1 MRTKEEL
8 KKIKEAV
15 GTLKKIKENG
25 ASELENKDL
34 EQISGGFEEEE
45 YPYTEPI
52 PCPRCGNSTGTCIIW
67 INPSD
72 GTRSDPI
79 CSHCG
84 LGNPGEIPPN

>member
-1 MRTKEEL
+1 MKTKEEL

-45 YPYTEPI
+45 YPYKAVI
-52 PCPRCGNSTGTCIIW
+52 ICPRCGNSTGLCTIW
-67 INPSD
+67 IHPSD
-72 GTRSDPI
+72 GTSSDPV
-79 CSHCG
+79 CDHCG
-84 LGNPGEIPPN
+84 LGHPGGIPRN